1 MSDVRDQL
9 GKRNWAFQN
18 IDNLMQ
24 IFPCKS
30 VEKTEY
36 KKRKEKRM
44 KWHNVQYDDYG
55 WHCCVVILKAAKRA
69 DSKSFHYNRKS
80 IIFFFHLYVY
90 EMIDV

>member
-55 WHCCVVILKAAKRA
+55 
-69 DSKSFHYNRKS
+69 
-80 IIFFFHLYVY
+80 
-90 EMIDV
+90 